1 LGERLGRIGF
11 YALFGCA
18 VTVSVQLVGLYLVFT
33 TLVVPALST
42 YYAKGRRYAK
52 AYAIGVL
59 GYAVG
64 LFGSLWLDL
73 PSGSMIVCAIVAAG
87 ALVGFLGRPPRPA

>member
-1 LGERLGRIGF
+1 
-11 YALFGCA
+11 
-18 VTVSVQLVGLYLVFT
+18 
-33 TLVVPALST
+33 
-42 YYAKGRRYAK
+42 
-52 AYAIGVL
+52 VL

-87 ALVGFLGRPPRPA
+87 ALMGLLSRPPRPA